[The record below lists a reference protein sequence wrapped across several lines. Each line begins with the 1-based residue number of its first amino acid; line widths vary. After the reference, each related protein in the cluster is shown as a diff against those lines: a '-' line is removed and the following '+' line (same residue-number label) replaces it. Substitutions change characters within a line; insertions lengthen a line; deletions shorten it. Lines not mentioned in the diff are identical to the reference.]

1 MPPSPVPSVRYNP
14 FGEGFL
20 HPLPSKEEQTRSD
33 TVTAH
38 PDLPIGHSKSDYGG
52 KSTPLILKPDKRMVS
67 SKPESTE
74 DGASPVLL
82 KAPAEGYHCIR
93 VLLDILP

>member
-38 PDLPIGHSKSDYGG
+38 PDLPIAHSKSDYGG

-82 KAPAEGYHCIR
+82 KAPAEGYY
-93 VLLDILP
+93 